1 MKSRFIDK
9 FVDHLDKVNPQEV
22 QSYVLRIVQEMGFLS
37 KVFDALREGVI
48 VTDRESRIS
57 YINGAACDLFG
68 IDRDRSI
75 GEKIRK
81 QIPGL
86 DWVDL
91 THSGRVVSRDLEIYY
106 PENRYINFY
115 IAPLENDP
123 AEVGLGD
130 GEDEAEAGELP
141 ESENGGGEDRSGNL
155 GHVLLL
161 RDITQTRQVELE
173 KIESEKIG
181 VLTMLAA
188 GVAHEIGNP
197 LNSLNIHLQLIERKV
212 KKADP
217 VLAEELSELLEISRS
232 EIQRLDFIVEK
243 FLSAVRPSAPQ
254 TTPTDI
260 NELLE
265 ESIRFLGPELEDRS
279 IEVTLNLD
287 ERLPILAVDRDQM
300 KQAFYNLIRNASQAM
315 GNEGKLTVSSD
326 FDDEMLSVCFADTG
340 PGISADKLGK
350 VFDPYFTTKKA
361 GSGLGLLIVRRIVRE
376 HGGEIEFDS
385 EDGEGTRVTIFLR
398 RAEKQMRLL
407 PGGVQ
412 PASPA
417 EVIDVEEWK
426 EEKS

>member
-48 VTDRESRIS
+48 VTDQESRIS

-91 THSGRVVSRDLEIYY
+91 TRSGRVVSRDLEIYY

-115 IAPLENDP
+115 IAPLESDSEEIDHP
-123 AEVGLGD
+123 D
-130 GEDEAEAGELP
+130 GEAGATPPSDDDEA
-141 ESENGGGEDRSGNL
+141 DRSEIL

-217 VLAEELSELLEISRS
+217 VLAEELSELLDISRS

-260 NELLE
+260 NELIE

-287 ERLPILAVDRDQM
+287 EQLPILAVDRDQM

-315 GNEGKLTVSSD
+315 GNEGKLSVSSD

-398 RAEKQMRLL
+398 RAERQMRLL
-407 PGGVQ
+407 PGG
-412 PASPA
+412 SPPTSA
-417 EVIDVEEWK
+417 TEVIDVEELK

>member
-75 GEKIRK
+75 GEEIRK

-91 THSGRVVSRDLEIYY
+91 TRSGRVVSRDLEIYY

-115 IAPLENDP
+115 IAPLESDSAEIDP
-123 AEVGLGD
+123 DDTESTASSRAED
-130 GEDEAEAGELP
+130 DE
-141 ESENGGGEDRSGNL
+141 SDRSEIL

-197 LNSLNIHLQLIERKV
+197 LNSLNIHLQLIDRKV

-217 VLAEELSELLEISRS
+217 VLAEELSELLDISRS

-254 TTPTDI
+254 TKPTDI

-265 ESIRFLGPELEDRS
+265 ESIRFLGPELKDRS

-287 ERLPILAVDRDQM
+287 EHLPILAVDRDQM

-315 GNEGKLTVSSD
+315 GNEGKLTVTSD
-326 FDDEMLSVCFADTG
+326 FDDDMLSVCFSDTG
-340 PGISADKLGK
+340 PGIAADKLGK

-385 EDGEGTRVTIFLR
+385 EAGEGTRVTIFLR
-398 RAEKQMRLL
+398 RAEKQMRFL

-412 PASPA
+412 PTSNA
-417 EVIDVEEWK
+417 EVIEVEDWK